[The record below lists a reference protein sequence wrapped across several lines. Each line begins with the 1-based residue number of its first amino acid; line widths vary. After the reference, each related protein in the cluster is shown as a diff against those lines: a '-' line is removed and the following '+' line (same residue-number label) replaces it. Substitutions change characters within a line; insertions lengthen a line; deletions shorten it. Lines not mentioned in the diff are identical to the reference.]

1 MLIPEPFTATPI
13 AAGILTNIAS
23 DILKHH
29 AQSLEGTLV
38 GKALKLAGL
47 IEPNLYDSLHD
58 SLYKALD
65 LYFNTYPQRDLLGVD
80 NFFLDAEVA
89 RQVGGYILERK
100 IIDWAKIQKAFART
114 VGRHQNSQQ
123 QIEQQNLDSRRIIE
137 DFIDCYRRVLR
148 EQLSLPQVVVLL
160 ELLNQN
166 DHLISELRASE
177 QRMQQYIA
185 ESLQNLLSP
194 QSLNAA
200 YQSGQQQLALS
211 FTEELNTV
219 GLVDQQQSWQVIQ
232 ARLQPIPAL
241 FAMGLCKGRL
251 LSPQPNEYFVSHGFA
266 PELLA
271 DWRETLT
278 KTLVKASGS
287 QDTIQPYFSGDKLLG
302 GFRLCGI
309 CDKLYTTRFS
319 MFLLTPSQERNV
331 YLELGIAI
339 GLGSPFFLVQHH
351 EAKIPPVLDSLSRYT
366 KGGLFRRMRKELA
379 GQIEEYDFGVVHF
392 IADLPP
398 AGSQPQYLVAGGG
411 LIEDEDFE
419 GSITDALGS
428 NYPHLEAVS
437 LNQVLGISS
446 GAKTVLAQL
455 VESIQTSRFAM
466 YRVDAACS
474 ATTFLALGISIG
486 LNKPFLMM
494 HKSHK
499 EVPLDLRGMGM
510 YQFPNFVTLEQEIIP
525 RHQDFFNRY
534 AG

>member
-1 MLIPEPFTATPI
+1 MPIPEPLTAIPI
-13 AAGILTNIAS
+13 AAGIIINIAS

-38 GKALKLAGL
+38 GKVLKRAGL
-47 IEPNLYDSLHD
+47 IEPNLYDRLHD
-58 SLYKALD
+58 NLYKALD
-65 LYFNTYPQRDLLGVD
+65 LYFNIYPQRNLFGVD
-80 NFFLDAEVA
+80 NFFLNAEVA
-89 RQVGGYILERK
+89 GQIGGYILERRT
-100 IIDWAKIQKAFART
+100 IDWAKVQQAFDRT
-114 VGRHQNSQQ
+114 VGIYENSQQ
-123 QIEQQNLDSRRIIE
+123 QIEQQNLDSKQIIE
-137 DFIDCYRRVLR
+137 DLIECYRQVLR
-148 EQLSLPQVVVLL
+148 EQLSLPQEVVLL
-160 ELLNQN
+160 ELLNQHDN
-166 DHLISELRASE
+166 LIAEVRASE
-177 QRMQQYIA
+177 QRMQQFIVKL
-185 ESLQNLLSP
+185 LQNQLSP
-194 QSLNAA
+194 QRLNAA

-219 GLVDQQQSWQVIQ
+219 GLVNQQQSLQVIQ

-241 FAMGLCKGRL
+241 FEMGLCKGRL

-278 KTLVKASGS
+278 KALVKASGS

-309 CDKLYTTRFS
+309 CDKLYTTRFG
-319 MFLLTPSQERNV
+319 MFLLPPSQDKNV

-339 GLGSPFFLVQHH
+339 GLGAPFFLVQHY
-351 EAKIPPVLDSLSRYT
+351 EAKIPPVLDALSRYT
-366 KGGLFRRMRKELA
+366 EGGLFRRMRKELA

-392 IADLPP
+392 VANLPP
-398 AGSQPQYLVAGGG
+398 AGSQPQYLVAGGE

-446 GAKTVLAQL
+446 GAKTVLEQL
-455 VESIQTSRFAM
+455 LESIQISRFAI
-466 YRVDAACS
+466 YRVDEACS
-474 ATTFLALGISIG
+474 PTTFLALGISIG

-494 HKSHK
+494 HSSHK
-499 EVPLDLRGMGM
+499 DVPLDLRGMGM
-510 YQFPNFVTLEQEIIP
+510 YQFRNFVTLEQEIIP